1 MPKPFTITNAMRE
14 QVANTLTLR
23 AVAQHGHRLAI
34 DLDVLNDKFWEIH
47 RSKVQ
52 ALPGLD
58 KKHWSE
64 LIQAGAVAAIA
75 TVFPTYKEERG
86 EGHSPKTRT
95 YLAAKIYYNDEAR
108 NALVYRL
115 LNSSAFEGVKRFIL
129 AEKSGY
135 EHGWKI
141 HLVSPT
147 GSVPRLYGIENIDDP
162 VLDTLAKWICKEL
175 DSVIEA
181 AVSFRAQAMD
191 VLRACRTSRQVEDL
205 FPEAAK
211 LLPQPVKNETALAP
225 TELAANVRNML
236 SKGVPPVLAQ
246 A

>member
-1 MPKPFTITNAMRE
+1 MQKPFTITNAMRE
-14 QVANTLTLR
+14 QVANKLTLQV
-23 AVAQHGHRLAI
+23 VAQHGHRLAI

-47 RSKVQ
+47 GSKVQ

-75 TVFPTYKEERG
+75 SVFPTYQEERG
-86 EGHSPKTRT
+86 EGYSPKTNT
-95 YLAAKIYYNDEAR
+95 YCAATHYYKDEAR
-108 NALVYRL
+108 NALVDRL
-115 LNSSAFEGVKRFIL
+115 LNSTAFEGVKRFL
-129 AEKSGY
+129 AESSRY
-135 EHGWKI
+135 ERGWKI

-175 DSVIEA
+175 ESVIEA

-191 VLRACRTSRQVEDL
+191 VLLACRTSRQVEDL

-211 LLPQPVKNETALAP
+211 LLPQPVKNEKALAP